1 MPLDSRGNEPVQP
14 GGAPASS
21 PLKVTRLKGLG
32 AYARAHWKELLA
44 IGLAAIPAAFLL
56 FHKGTQQ
63 AAQQAISYP
72 AALFGGGSA
81 DPGATSDASSGSSS
95 SSSSGDGNCPAG
107 YHWVPPFIPAKGMG
121 IPARAGYCAP
131 DVVGRVIPRGWMAP
145 SALLKRWRAKQG
157 YSQSAIDAPVR
168 RTSYKGA
175 NPLVVNLPKKGKV
188 GGS

>member
-21 PLKVTRLKGLG
+21 PLKVTRLKRLG

-72 AALFGGGSA
+72 AALFGGGGA
-81 DPGATSDASSGSSS
+81 DTGATSDSSSGSS

-107 YHWVPPFIPAKGMG
+107 YHWVPPLVPAAGMG
-121 IPARAGYCAP
+121 MAARAGYCAP
-131 DVVGRVIPRGWMAP
+131 ATTVRPIPPGWMAP
-145 SALLKRWRAKQG
+145 SAVLKRWRAKHG
-157 YSQSAIDAPVR
+157 YGPSAIDAPVQ

-188 GGS
+188 G

>member
-21 PLKVTRLKGLG
+21 PLKVTRLKRLG

-121 IPARAGYCAP
+121 IP
-131 DVVGRVIPRGWMAP
+131 RGWMAP